1 MTATQSIEST
11 MEHAI
16 MVLTIYLLLNN
27 AVKLVLR
34 LLVEMV

>member
-1 MTATQSIEST
+1 MTATQSIKST
-11 MEHAI
+11 TEHA
-16 MVLTIYLLLNN
+16 VVALTIYLLLNN